1 MCFIFLCIDGSTIRT
16 LLNDEDVLD
25 KVTALLDRQES
36 SWYRLGRK
44 FGIERIEL
52 EYLKPEPIP
61 SPTKVMMEHIVS
73 VNPHLT
79 MKTFLETLVKIK
91 RFDVIKAMED
101 FFHRE

>member
-1 MCFIFLCIDGSTIRT
+1 MCFIFLCIDGSTIKT
-16 LLNDEDVLD
+16 LFNEEDVLD
-25 KVTALLDRQES
+25 EVTILLDRQES

-44 FGIERIEL
+44 FDIKRIEL
-52 EYLKPEPIP
+52 NYLKPEPIP